1 MKCYGGGGGGGG
13 GVTETRGGEEKANT
27 KRKCARARWWKERGN
42 SCPLSP
48 RGGPRGLQEGGRR
61 SGVKGK
67 RKHKYESATTPNEGW
82 LPSACPEKKK
92 AKQKRILRERERR
105 N

>member
-1 MKCYGGGGGGGG
+1 MVEGKREFLSCFSSRRPTGP
-13 GVTETRGGEEKANT
+13 TRGREAKWCKREKD
-27 KRKCARARWWKERGN
+27 
-42 SCPLSP
+42 
-48 RGGPRGLQEGGRR
+48 
-61 SGVKGK
+61 
-67 RKHKYESATTPNEGW
+67 HKYESASTPKEGW